1 MLRKSLCAVLFILTI
16 TTNIFAQ
23 TAGSS
28 SSTPGNG
35 LPAAPAAQVTTL
47 TKPGPFTE
55 PAVAVNPRDPNQVV
69 AAFQDNAY
77 AAYSRDAGKNWNVV
91 SVAPKDYKVSGDVST
106 TFDNQGR
113 AYICYIAFDKLG
125 TFNYWARGATR
136 NGIFVRRS
144 LDGGQTWEPQAI
156 AVAEQPTKEGIPFED
171 KPVIVADASS
181 GPHAGT
187 LYVGWTRWT
196 LTASPLVVSHST
208 DGGLAWS
215 EPVEVNAV
223 PGLPRDDNG
232 ANEGFTGTVTQDG
245 TLYTIWSDG
254 THIVLTSSSDGGN
267 NFSKARNVIETAPS
281 MFDAQGFARANGFP
295 QIGSGPAG
303 ELYIAWTDYRNGDID
318 AFVSKSEDHGQTWSE
333 PVRVNDD
340 PMHNGAD
347 QFFQWLSVDPK
358 DGSVNL
364 IFYDRRGDEHNNK
377 TRVTLA
383 RSTDSAKTFKNYA
396 WTQDPFVARD
406 EFMGDYSGIAAYNGR
421 VYGVWTETAELPKVK
436 AKKPNARTP
445 RHTIVRVGVAD
456 FH

>member
-1 MLRKSLCAVLFILTI
+1 MTHSHYALAV
-16 TTNIFAQ
+16 IFAVSAFAQDTPQ
-23 TAGSS
+23 T
-28 SSTPGNG
+28 GNG
-35 LPAAPAAQVTTL
+35 LPAAPGAQVITL

-91 SVAPKDYKVSGDVST
+91 SVAPKDYKVSGDVSV

-113 AYICYIAFDKLG
+113 AYVCYIAFDKLG

-144 LDGGQTWEPQAI
+144 LDGGQRWEPQAI
-156 AVAEQPTKEGIPFED
+156 AVAEQPTKPGIPFED
-171 KPVIVADASS
+171 KPVIVADTSN

-208 DGGLAWS
+208 DGGLTWS
-215 EPVEVNAV
+215 NPIEVNAI

-232 ANEGFTGTVTQDG
+232 ANEGFTGTVTPDG
-245 TLYTIWSDG
+245 TLYAVWSNG
-254 THIVLTSSSDGGN
+254 THVALTSSSDGGN
-267 NFSKARNVIETAPS
+267 SFSKARSVIETAPS

-295 QIGSGPAG
+295 QIGSGPG
-303 ELYIAWTDYRNGDID
+303 DELYIAWTDYRNGDVD
-318 AFVSKSEDHGQTWSE
+318 AFVSKSVNRGQTWSE
-333 PVRVNDD
+333 AVRVNDD
-340 PMHNGAD
+340 PEHDGAD

-364 IFYDRRGDEHNNK
+364 IFYDRRGDEHNSK

-383 RSTDSAKTFKNYA
+383 RSSDGAATFKNYA
-396 WTQDPFVARD
+396 WTEEPFVARN
-406 EFMGDYSGIAAYNGR
+406 EFMGDYSGIAAFAGR
-421 VYGVWTETAELPKVK
+421 VYGVWTETAELPKAR
-436 AKKPNARTP
+436 AKKTRGPAP

-456 FH
+456 FKSP